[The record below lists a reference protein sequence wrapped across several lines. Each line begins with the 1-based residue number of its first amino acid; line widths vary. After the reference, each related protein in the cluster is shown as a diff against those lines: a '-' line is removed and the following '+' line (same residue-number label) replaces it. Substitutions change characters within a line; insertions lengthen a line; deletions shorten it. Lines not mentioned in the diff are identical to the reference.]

1 MMCGCGDVDECCM
14 LSAIIILRIRTW
26 RISRALVSRM
36 TSLSPLLL
44 MQTAAKTNIN
54 KNTQNNA
61 TCHGLSLPEQEQFR
75 AAAEAPSAT
84 VAEAEAESDDDN
96 AIAIAEISPCS
107 AAAAAI
113 A

>member
-1 MMCGCGDVDECCM
+1 M
-14 LSAIIILRIRTW
+14 LSAIILRIRTW

-36 TSLSPLLL
+36 IVSGRALSLSPLLL

-54 KNTQNNA
+54 KNTENNA

-75 AAAEAPSAT
+75 AAAEAPPSAT
-84 VAEAEAESDDDN
+84 EAEADAESDDDN
-96 AIAIAEISPCS
+96 AIAIAQISPYS
-107 AAAAAI
+107 ASANAAAAAAAI